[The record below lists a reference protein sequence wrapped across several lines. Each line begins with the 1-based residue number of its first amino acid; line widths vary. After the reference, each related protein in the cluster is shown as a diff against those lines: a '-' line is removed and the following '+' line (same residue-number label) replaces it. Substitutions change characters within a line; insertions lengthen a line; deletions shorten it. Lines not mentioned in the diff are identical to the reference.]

1 MPARKI
7 ILNLKNNTSF
17 TNRVSVLG
25 GLSDE
30 NRNNVNAST
39 QYLYDI
45 ALPQG
50 GNPPASFEASTS
62 FTLQYRNVG
71 SAIFLTATGLTYG
84 SFERFVESLNDL
96 NLGIF
101 NVAFPN
107 TNSNAIVTYNDVLEF
122 GDLVIN

>member
-71 SAIFLTATGLTYG
+71 SAIFLTATGLT
-84 SFERFVESLNDL
+84 
-96 NLGIF
+96 
-101 NVAFPN
+101 
-107 TNSNAIVTYNDVLEF
+107 
-122 GDLVIN
+122 